1 MKLGQQMKLAP
12 RMIQSMEILQLS
24 SQALEERIEQE
35 LENNATL
42 EIAGPEA
49 DDSPDH
55 DEQSDDYENQAAD
68 EYSEPSETAESS
80 ETSEESASSEADDQS
95 GSSDDAF
102 DFDRSDDIG
111 DRIIQERELDLD
123 NPTGADDFER
133 LGEMESSYSEAFDNE
148 YSAAR
153 ATSDEGE
160 TGFRERVRNDGERDA
175 KMDAMANTASRTE
188 SLGEQLRKQWA
199 LASVD
204 DRTRSL
210 GELIIGF
217 IDEDGLIRTPP
228 AEIAAKAPPGED
240 RPTEDEIDGAI
251 LALQRSLEPT
261 GIAARSVPEC
271 ILLQLDA
278 LERDEG
284 VGYHTEREL
293 IRDHY
298 DDLLRNRLPRIAER
312 AGMTIDEITHAI
324 GRMHRLDFAPGRR
337 LAADEPRAMTP
348 DAIVVYDEESD
359 RYIAALNDRMT
370 RSLRINED
378 YLKMARDKSVEKQTR
393 DFIKTNLRN
402 AQWLLDAV
410 SQRSHTLLRV
420 VNVVLMAQ
428 REFFDEGPESLRP
441 LPMTQ
446 VADQL
451 GIHVAT
457 VSRAVSGKYIDTPRG
472 VFPLRQFFSGG
483 TQTDS
488 GEEVSWDAVRAK
500 LKELVDNEDKAGPL
514 SDDALAEALKET
526 GVEIARRTVAKY
538 RSQLSI
544 PSARLRRKFGS
555 E

>member
-49 DDSPDH
+49 DEPTDGDQG
-55 DEQSDDYENQAAD
+55 DEQS
-68 EYSEPSETAESS
+68 ET
-80 ETSEESASSEADDQS
+80 
-95 GSSDDAF
+95 
-102 DFDRSDDIG
+102 
-111 DRIIQERELDLD
+111 IIQERELDLD
-123 NPTGADDFER
+123 NSTGADDFER
-133 LGEMESSYSEAFDNE
+133 LGEMESNYSEAFDNE

-228 AEIAAKAPPGED
+228 EEIAAKAPPGED
-240 RPTEDEIDGAI
+240 PPTDDEIDSAI
-251 LALQRSLEPT
+251 LALQRALEPT

-278 LERDEG
+278 RQRDEG
-284 VGYHTEREL
+284 VSYHTEREL
-293 IRDHY
+293 IQSHY
-298 DDLLRNRLPRIAER
+298 DDLIRNRLPRIAER
-312 AGMTIDEITHAI
+312 AGLTIDEITHAI
-324 GRMHRLDFAPGRR
+324 ERMHRLDFAPGRR
-337 LAADEPRAMTP
+337 LAADEPQAMTP
-348 DAIVVYDEESD
+348 DVIVVYDEESD
-359 RYIAALNDRMT
+359 RYLAALNDRMT

-483 TQTDS
+483 TQTES

-500 LKELVDNEDKAGPL
+500 LKELVDNEDKGAPL
-514 SDDALAEALKET
+514 SDDALAEALKEN

>member
-1 MKLGQQMKLAP
+1 MRFDTSQSMRLGQQMKLAP

-24 SQALEERIEQE
+24 AQALEERIEQE

-42 EIAGPEA
+42 ELAGPE
-49 DDSPDH
+49 
-55 DEQSDDYENQAAD
+55 
-68 EYSEPSETAESS
+68 
-80 ETSEESASSEADDQS
+80 SEEHAERERSGDDN
-95 GSSDDAF
+95 GTL
-102 DFDRSDDIG
+102 
-111 DRIIQERELDLD
+111 IQERELDLD
-123 NPTGADDFER
+123 NETGADDFER
-133 LGEMESSYSEAFDNE
+133 LREMESSYSEAFDNE

-153 ATSDEGE
+153 ATSDDGE
-160 TGFRERVRNDGERDA
+160 SRFRERIHQDGERDA

-188 SLGEQLRKQWA
+188 SLGEQLLRQWG

-204 DRTRSL
+204 DRTRAL
-210 GELIIGF
+210 GELVIGF
-217 IDEDGLIRTPP
+217 IDDDGLVHAGPG
-228 AEIAAKAPPGED
+228 EIAAKAPPGEPA
-240 RPTEDEIDGAI
+240 PTAEEIEDAI
-251 LALQRSLEPT
+251 LALQRTLEPT
-261 GIAARSVPEC
+261 GIAARDVREC

-284 VGYHTEREL
+284 ESYDTEREL
-293 IRDHY
+293 IQNHY

-312 AGMTIDEITHAI
+312 SGLAIEQITRAI
-324 GRMHRLDFAPGRR
+324 ERMHRLDFAPGRR
-337 LAADEPRAMTP
+337 LAAGELSAVTP
-348 DAIVVYDEESD
+348 DVIVVYDEESD
-359 RYIAALNDRMT
+359 RYIPALNDRMT

-410 SQRSHTLLRV
+410 SQRAHTLLRV
-420 VNVVLMAQ
+420 VNVVCSAQ
-428 REFFDEGPESLRP
+428 RDFFDEGPEALRP

-500 LKELVDNEDKAGPL
+500 LKELVDNEDKGNPL

-538 RSQLSI
+538 RGQLSI
-544 PSARLRRKFGS
+544 PSARLRRRFGT

>member
-1 MKLGQQMKLAP
+1 MRFDTSQSMKLGQSMKLAP

-42 EIAGPEA
+42 ELAGPE
-49 DDSPDH
+49 
-55 DEQSDDYENQAAD
+55 
-68 EYSEPSETAESS
+68 
-80 ETSEESASSEADDQS
+80 
-95 GSSDDAF
+95 SDDANEH
-102 DFDRSDDIG
+102 DREDSDHDTL
-111 DRIIQERELDLD
+111 IQERELDLD
-123 NPTGADDFER
+123 SSAGADDFER
-133 LGEMESSYSEAFDNE
+133 LGEMESSYAEAFDNE

-160 TGFRERVRNDGERDA
+160 TRFRERSRELGDRDA

-188 SLGEQLRKQWA
+188 SLGEQLRKQWS
-199 LASVD
+199 LAEID
-204 DRTRSL
+204 ERTREL
-210 GELIIGF
+210 GDLVIGF
-217 IDEDGLIRTPP
+217 IDEDGLIRTPSE
-228 AEIAAKAPPGED
+228 EIAEKAPAG
-240 RPTEDEIDGAI
+240 IDPPEASDIDQAI
-251 LALQRSLEPT
+251 VALQRILEPT
-261 GIAARSVPEC
+261 GIGARDVPEC
-271 ILLQLDA
+271 ILLQIDA

-284 VGYHTEREL
+284 VSYDTERDL
-293 IRDHY
+293 IQNHY
-298 DDLLRNRLPRIAER
+298 DDLLRNRLPKIAER
-312 AGMTIDEITHAI
+312 AGLTVDDITKAI
-324 GRMHRLDFAPGRR
+324 ERMHRLDFAPGRR
-337 LAADEPRAMTP
+337 LAADEPQAMTP
-348 DAIVVYDEESD
+348 DVIVVYDEESD
-359 RYIAALNDRMT
+359 RYIPALNDRTM
-370 RSLRINED
+370 RSLRINDE
-378 YLKMARDKSVEKQTR
+378 YIAMARDKSVEKQTR

-410 SQRSHTLLRV
+410 SQRAHTLLRV
-420 VNVVLMAQ
+420 VNVVCSAQ

-457 VSRAVSGKYIDTPRG
+457 VSRAVSGKFIDTPRG

-483 TQTDS
+483 TQTES

-500 LKELVDNEDKAGPL
+500 LKELVDNEDKSKPL

-538 RSQLSI
+538 RNQLSI

-555 E
+555 D